1 MKHNILKSVFISLI
15 FLAGASSAWAYTVTL
30 GWCDF
35 GEYGVMY
42 NNKVYYSK
50 LPNTNVTFQVPHGAK
65 ITIIDANP
73 KLNAYEGK
81 IIVEMGGSKTDHKV
95 NDIITV
101 TGDVKFDDNFVTK
114 EDYTVYL
121 GIPNSLTDW
130 YQKDAYYIW
139 RSNSMGNMSITQAD
153 EGKLV
158 FEHGGIKY
166 YKFNIA
172 KGCHTFRFQH
182 KQLGQYGGTT
192 DAQSTPLSY
201 AIPLTNINCFMLIN
215 EKDGSNRYKGVWG
228 KMPTVTA
235 ENGDYRLLY
244 VEQVV
249 EEIRDGE
256 PYTRRTKE
264 HPSDII
270 KATDSRTL
278 YSLHIF
284 NKVDGTKDIYG
295 NLFQGVNNPEVIL
308 QKWNGSQWQ
317 DVQRHMVFGPLDT
330 RHDIAGMPGRRN
342 AGAVIVDD
350 DGIEN
355 IKNDL
360 KNINNYNADNTKTFY
375 IGEGN
380 TNYAAYV
387 ENFEKDSCSGVWNF
401 VVNRNADGSINTT
414 KPLIM
419 EETHRYQGEYY
430 VRSIAASGWTNY
442 ASSKMTRHNPAQD
455 HSNYSHYFCKD
466 ITANTEVTFT
476 VANQYSAALN
486 DILVGDETTLWGK
499 VLADGEKMV
508 TDAAAGKLPLAASVR
523 FSWNEKTNLLH
534 RAYIDANAT
543 GDFLTLINNKT
554 KDEFNFA
561 DKNNTN
567 WIYDNT
573 IPMKPEDRIVITAD
587 YAGKR
592 QEFIGKQEDGGGV
605 AVFYGDDAA
614 IKRNHR
620 IRLLYYFQTNEL
632 IASYVPEDGKDIDP
646 INTNLM
652 LVRTEG
658 IQDNVGVTL
667 VTQLEFNENHLIK
680 DNQYA
685 YGVLELTRDRLL
697 SNKLSNDE
705 LSFYWISFPFD
716 VNLEDVFGYGTYGKH
731 WVIESYDGASRAEKG
746 LWKDEGMNT
755 YWKYHWDE
763 NYTLTNLA
771 EEDKILK
778 AGQGYVVALD
788 LELIQNE
795 LKAQESD
802 PLTATASDIT
812 LYFRSKEMFKND
824 IVNNL
829 THQTSVEE
837 HECTIH
843 RNTPYGDRR
852 QRDSHWNLIGVPSYA
867 NAGVAFDNASIA
879 TTINQTLFYYE
890 WIGKTNTYKVQETN
904 PGSMK
909 TMHSYMVQYY
919 GNLDWTS
926 VVNENPI
933 PAIAARKNTDSETV
947 HNLRLELQQNGNP
960 SDRTFITL
968 QEDDV
973 TAGFDFNY
981 DLSKITNKGANIYS
995 LIATDSEPIEVAGN
1009 VMPVAEDMVIPVGVI
1024 ISQAGNYTFSMP
1036 DGTAGIEVQLID
1048 YQTNEKTNLLLGDYT
1063 INLPKGTFDNR
1074 FALLINPDKVATSV
1088 DNIGADADGTKKYI
1102 IDGKLY
1108 MQQGGITYDAQGRIV
1123 R

>member
-15 FLAGASSAWAYTVTL
+15 LLAGASTAWAYTVTL
-30 GWCDF
+30 GWCEF

-42 NNKVYYSK
+42 NNQVYYSK
-50 LPNTNVTFQVPHGAK
+50 PSSNVTFQVPHGAK
-65 ITIIDANP
+65 ITIIDAKP

-81 IIVEMGGSKTDHKV
+81 IIVEMGGSKTERKV
-95 NDIITV
+95 NDVITV

-114 EDYTVYL
+114 EDHTVYL
-121 GIPNSLTDW
+121 GVPNSFTDW
-130 YQKDAYYIW
+130 HQKDAYYIW
-139 RSNSMGNMSITQAD
+139 RINTLGGMSITQAD
-153 EGKLV
+153 EGTLA
-158 FEHGGIKY
+158 FEYGGVKY
-166 YKFNIA
+166 YKFTIT

-192 DAQSTPLSY
+192 YAESTPLSY

-228 KMPTVTA
+228 MVPTAMPAT
-235 ENGDYRLLY
+235 GDYRLLY

-249 EEIRDGE
+249 EEIIDGV
-256 PYTRRTKE
+256 PHTRRTQE
-264 HPSDII
+264 HTSDII
-270 KATDSRTL
+270 KATNSRKL
-278 YSLHIF
+278 YSLHIY
-284 NKVDGTKDIYG
+284 NKMDGSKDIHG
-295 NLFQGVNNPEVIL
+295 NLLQGINNPEIIL
-308 QKWNGSQWQ
+308 QQWNGSQWQ

-330 RHDIAGMPGRRN
+330 RHNIAGMPGRRN

-350 DGIEN
+350 NGIEN

-360 KNINNYNADNTKTFY
+360 KNINNYKANNTKTFY

-380 TNYAAYV
+380 TNYTAYV

-401 VVNRNADGSINTT
+401 VINRNADGTINTT
-414 KPLIM
+414 KPLIL
-419 EETHRYQGEYY
+419 EETHRYQGAYY
-430 VRSIAASGWTNY
+430 IRSAAANGWTNY
-442 ASSKMTRHNPAQD
+442 TQSGMTRYNPAQD

-466 ITANTEVTFT
+466 INANQEVTAT
-476 VANQYSAALN
+476 IANDYSEALTH
-486 DILVGDETTLWGK
+486 ILIADETNMR
-499 VLADGEKMV
+499 GEKLNEDQKMV
-508 TDAAAGKLPLAASVR
+508 KDNGKLPAAASVR

-543 GDFLTLINNKT
+543 GDFLTLIDNISKA
-554 KDEFNFA
+554 EFNFA

-567 WIYDNT
+567 WIYDIT
-573 IPMKPEDRIVITAD
+573 ILMQPADRIVITAD
-587 YAGKR
+587 YAGNR

-605 AVFYGDDAA
+605 QVLYGDDAG
-614 IKRNHR
+614 ITKNHR
-620 IRLLYYFQTNEL
+620 IRLLYHFQTNEL
-632 IASYVPEDGKDIDP
+632 ITAYVPHDGIFDTEP

-652 LVRTEG
+652 LVRTEK
-658 IQDNVGVTL
+658 IQDGAGVTL

-685 YGVLELTRDRLL
+685 YGVLELTKDRLL
-697 SNKLSNDE
+697 SDKLSNDE

-716 VNLEDVFGYGTYGKH
+716 VNLEDVFGYGEYGKH

-824 IVNNL
+824 IVKNL
-829 THQTSVEE
+829 EHTTHIDKHQ
-837 HECTIH
+837 CTIF

-933 PAIAARKNTDSETV
+933 PAIAARKDADSEV
-947 HNLRLELQQNGNP
+947 EHKLCLELQQNGNP

-973 TAGFDFNY
+973 TTGFDFNY
-981 DLSKITNKGANIYS
+981 DLCKIKNSGANIYS

-1088 DNIGADADGTKKYI
+1088 ENIGADADGTKKYI

-1108 MQQGGITYDAQGRIV
+1108 LQQGGITYDAQGRQL
-1123 R
+1123 

>member
-1 MKHNILKSVFISLI
+1 MKHNILKSVCISLI
-15 FLAGASSAWAYTVTL
+15 LLAGASSAWAYTITL
-30 GWCDF
+30 GYCEF

-42 NNKVYYSK
+42 NNQEYYSK
-50 LPNTNVTFQVPHGAK
+50 PNTNVTFEAPHGAK
-65 ITIIDANP
+65 ITVLEGRPNNSAYSGNILSEKNSQKTLHQAGDVITVDANL
-73 KLNAYEGK
+73 KL
-81 IIVEMGGSKTDHKV
+81 
-95 NDIITV
+95 
-101 TGDVKFDDNFVTK
+101 DDNFVSK
-114 EDYTVYL
+114 ADHVVYL
-121 GIPNSLTDW
+121 GVPNSFTDW
-130 YQKDAYYIW
+130 FKTDAYYIW
-139 RSNSMGNMSITQAD
+139 RTNTMGGISITQAD
-153 EGKLV
+153 EGTLA
-158 FEHGGIKY
+158 FEHEGVKY
-166 YKFNIA
+166 YKFTIT

-182 KQLGQYGGTT
+182 KQLGDFGGTT
-192 DAQSTPLSY
+192 YAQSIPLSY
-201 AIPLTNINCFMLIN
+201 AIPLTHINCFTLIN

-228 KMPTVTA
+228 MVPTAMPAT
-235 ENGDYRLLY
+235 GDYRLLY

-249 EEIRDGE
+249 EEIIDGV
-256 PYTRRTKE
+256 PHTRRTQE
-264 HPSDII
+264 HTSDII
-270 KATDSRTL
+270 KATDDSRKL
-278 YSLHIF
+278 YSLHIY
-284 NKVDGTKDIYG
+284 NKMDGSKDIYG
-295 NLFQGVNNPEVIL
+295 KEIQGLNNPEVIL
-308 QKWNGSQWQ
+308 QQWNGTQWK
-317 DVQRHMVFGPLDT
+317 DIQRHMVFCPLHT
-330 RHDIAGMPGRRN
+330 RFGIAGMPGRRN

-360 KNINNYNADNTKTFY
+360 KNISAYQADNSKTFY

-380 TNYAAYV
+380 TNYAEYIA
-387 ENFEKDSCSGVWNF
+387 NFSNDSCSGVWNF
-401 VVNRNADGSINTT
+401 VINRNADGTINTAN
-414 KPLIM
+414 PLVL

-430 VRSIAASGWTNY
+430 IRSAAAKGWTNY
-442 ASSKMTRHNPAQD
+442 TQSGMTRYNPAQD

-466 ITANTEVTFT
+466 INANQEVTAT
-476 VANQYSAALN
+476 IANDYSEALTHILIADETNMRGEKLN
-486 DILVGDETTLWGK
+486 DDK
-499 VLADGEKMV
+499 KMV
-508 TDAAAGKLPLAASVR
+508 KDNGKLPAAASVR

-543 GDFLTLINNKT
+543 GDFLTLIDNISKA
-554 KDEFNFA
+554 EFNFA
-561 DKNNTN
+561 DKNNTH

-573 IPMKPEDRIVITAD
+573 IRMQPADRIVITAD
-587 YAGKR
+587 YAGNR

-614 IKRNHR
+614 ITRNHR

-632 IASYVPEDGKDIDP
+632 IASYVPEENKDIDP

-658 IQDNVGVTL
+658 IQGNVGVTL

-697 SNKLSNDE
+697 SDKLSNDE

-795 LKAQESD
+795 LKAQASD
-802 PLTATASDIT
+802 PLTAEASDIT

-867 NAGVAFDNASIA
+867 NAGVAFDNASIE

-890 WIGKTNTYKVQETN
+890 WSGKTNTYQVQATN
-904 PGSMK
+904 PGSLK
-909 TMHSYMVQYY
+909 TMHSYMMQYY
-919 GNLDWTS
+919 GELDWTS

-933 PAIAARKNTDSETV
+933 PAMAARKNTDSETV
-947 HNLRLELQQNGNP
+947 HNLRLELQQNGNQL
-960 SDRTFITL
+960 DRTFITL

-995 LIATDSEPIEVAGN
+995 LIATDNEPIEAAGN
-1009 VMPVAEDMVIPVGVI
+1009 VLPMEENMVIPVGVI
-1024 ISQAGNYTFSMP
+1024 IKTAGEYTFSMP

-1048 YQTNEKTNLLLGDYT
+1048 YQTGETTNLLFGDYT

-1074 FALLINPDKVATSV
+1074 FALMVKPDKVATSV
-1088 DNIGADADGTKKYI
+1088 ENIGDEAKGAKKYI

-1108 MQQGGITYDAQGRIV
+1108 LQKDSALYDAQGHSL
-1123 R
+1123 

>member
-15 FLAGASSAWAYTVTL
+15 LLAGASSAWAYTVTL

-42 NNKVYYSK
+42 NNEVYYSK

-114 EDYTVYL
+114 EDYIVYL

-192 DAQSTPLSY
+192 YAQSTPLSY

-342 AGAVIVDD
+342 ASAVIVDD

-508 TDAAAGKLPLAASVR
+508 TDAQAGKLPLAASVR

-933 PAIAARKNTDSETV
+933 PAIAARKDADSEIE
-947 HNLRLELQQNGNP
+947 HKLCLELQQNGNP

>member
-1 MKHNILKSVFISLI
+1 MKHNILKSVCISLI
-15 FLAGASSAWAYTVTL
+15 LLAGASSAWAYTITL
-30 GWCDF
+30 GYCEF

-42 NNKVYYSK
+42 NNKEYYSK
-50 LPNTNVTFQVPHGAK
+50 PNTNVTFEAPHGAK
-65 ITIIDANP
+65 ITVLEGRPNNSAYSGNILSEKGSQKTQHKAGDVITVDANL
-73 KLNAYEGK
+73 KL
-81 IIVEMGGSKTDHKV
+81 
-95 NDIITV
+95 
-101 TGDVKFDDNFVTK
+101 DDNFVSK
-114 EDYTVYL
+114 ADHVVYL
-121 GIPNSLTDW
+121 GVPNSFTDW
-130 YQKDAYYIW
+130 HQKNAYYIW
-139 RSNSMGNMSITQAD
+139 RSNTMGGMSITQAD
-153 EGKLV
+153 EGTLA
-158 FEHGGIKY
+158 FEYGGVKY
-166 YKFNIA
+166 YKFTIT

-182 KQLGQYGGTT
+182 KQLGDFGGTT
-192 DAQSTPLSY
+192 YAQSIPLSY
-201 AIPLTNINCFMLIN
+201 AIPLTHINCFTLIN

-228 KMPTVTA
+228 MVPTAMPA
-235 ENGDYRLLY
+235 IGDYRLLY

-249 EEIRDGE
+249 EEIIDGV
-256 PYTRRTKE
+256 PHTRRTQE
-264 HPSDII
+264 HTSDII
-270 KATDSRTL
+270 KAKSSRKL
-278 YSLHIF
+278 YSLHIY
-284 NKVDGTKDIYG
+284 NKMDGSKDIYG
-295 NLFQGVNNPEVIL
+295 KEIQGLNNPEVIL
-308 QKWNGSQWQ
+308 QQWNGTQWQ
-317 DVQRHMVFGPLDT
+317 DIQRHMVFCPLHT
-330 RHDIAGMPGRRN
+330 RFGIAGMPGRRN

-360 KNINNYNADNTKTFY
+360 KNISAYQADNSKTFY

-380 TNYAAYV
+380 TNYAEYIA
-387 ENFEKDSCSGVWNF
+387 NFNNDSCSGVWNF
-401 VVNRNADGSINTT
+401 VINRNADGTINTAN
-414 KPLIM
+414 PLVL

-430 VRSIAASGWTNY
+430 IRSAAAKGWTNY
-442 ASSKMTRHNPAQD
+442 TQSGMTRYNPAQD

-466 ITANTEVTFT
+466 INANQEVTAT
-476 VANQYSAALN
+476 IANDYSEALTHILIADETNMRGEKLN
-486 DILVGDETTLWGK
+486 DDQ
-499 VLADGEKMV
+499 KMV
-508 TDAAAGKLPLAASVR
+508 KDNGKLPAAASVR

-543 GDFLTLINNKT
+543 GDFLTLIDNISKA
-554 KDEFNFA
+554 EFNFA

-573 IPMKPEDRIVITAD
+573 ILMQPADRIVITAD
-587 YAGKR
+587 YAGNR

-614 IKRNHR
+614 ITRNHR

-632 IASYVPEDGKDIDP
+632 TASYVPEANKDIEP

-658 IQDNVGVTL
+658 IQGNVGVTL

-697 SNKLSNDE
+697 SDKLSNDE

-716 VNLEDVFGYGTYGKH
+716 VNLEDAFGYGTYGKH

-795 LKAQESD
+795 LKAQASD
-802 PLTATASDIT
+802 PLTAEASDIT

-867 NAGVAFDNASIA
+867 NAGVAFDNASIE

-890 WIGKTNTYKVQETN
+890 WIGKTNTYQVQATN
-904 PGSMK
+904 PGSLK
-909 TMHSYMVQYY
+909 TMHSYMMQYY
-919 GNLDWTS
+919 GKLDWTS

-933 PAIAARKNTDSETV
+933 PAMAARKNTDSETV
-947 HNLRLELQQNGNP
+947 HNLRLELQQNGNQL
-960 SDRTFITL
+960 DRTFITL

-995 LIATDSEPIEVAGN
+995 LIATDNEPIEAAGN
-1009 VMPVAEDMVIPVGVI
+1009 VLPMEENMVIPVGVI
-1024 ISQAGNYTFSMP
+1024 IKTAGEYTFSMP

-1048 YQTNEKTNLLLGDYT
+1048 YQTGETTNLLFGDYT

-1074 FALLINPDKVATSV
+1074 FALMVKPDKTATSV
-1088 DNIGADADGTKKYI
+1088 ENIGEAGNGGEAVRKYI

-1108 MQQGGITYDAQGRIV
+1108 LQKDGALYDAQGHIV